1 MSSTAIVILTL
12 KISIVLF
19 VFSFGMRATLAD
31 ATFLFRRPDRLL
43 SALVSMYMAMPL
55 FAVVLAQAFDLPPSV
70 KIALVAFSVSPI
82 PPLVPNKALMG
93 GGRQSYAVGL
103 LVAGSVLSI
112 ILVPLAME
120 IFQVVFGMP
129 LQMTSR
135 SVAALVLMSVLGPL
149 AAGIA
154 FRSAA
159 PALADRVAGP
169 LGILSMV
176 LLVLCSVPVLIAEWR
191 QFGLLI
197 GNGTFVAFAA
207 FAVVGLF
214 IGHMLGGPRFED
226 REVLALYTSAR
237 HPAVAIAI
245 AQANFP
251 QVRLALAAI
260 LLLLLMSAIVSVPY
274 VLWAR
279 RRLSGDH
286 ATPGHP
292 ASLGR

>member
-12 KISIVLF
+12 KISIALF
-19 VFSFGMRATLAD
+19 VFSFGMKATLAD
-31 ATFLFRRPDRLL
+31 ATFLFRRPDKLL
-43 SALVSMYMAMPL
+43 GSFVSMYMIMPL
-55 FAVVLAQAFDLPPSV
+55 FAVVVAQAFDLPPSV

-120 IFQVVFGMP
+120 IFQVVFGIP
-129 LQMTSR
+129 LQMTPR

-154 FRSAA
+154 LRAAA
-159 PALADRVAGP
+159 PTFAERVAGP
-169 LGILSMV
+169 LGILAMV
-176 LLVLCSVPVLIAEWR
+176 LLVLCCIPVLIVEWR

-207 FAVVGLF
+207 FALVGLF
-214 IGHMLGGPRFED
+214 VGHMLGGPRFED

-251 QVRLALAAI
+251 QVRLALTAV
-260 LLLLLMSAIVSVPY
+260 LLLLVMSAIISVPY
-274 VLWAR
+274 ILWVR
-279 RRLSGDH
+279 RRLSGH
-286 ATPGHP
+286 HPPPGHH
-292 ASLGR
+292 ASYGR

>member
-19 VFSFGMRATLAD
+19 VFSFGMKATLAD
-31 ATFLFRRPDRLL
+31 ATFLFRRPDKLL

-55 FAVVLAQAFDLPPSV
+55 FAVLVALAFDLPPAV

-82 PPLVPNKALMG
+82 PPLVPNKALIG
-93 GGRQSYAVGL
+93 GGHQGYAIGL

-120 IFQVVFGMP
+120 LFQVVFGMP
-129 LQMTSR
+129 LQMTPR

-154 FRSAA
+154 LRAAA
-159 PALADRVAGP
+159 PAIAERVAGP
-169 LGILSMV
+169 LGILSMI
-176 LLVLCSVPVLIAEWR
+176 LLILCCVPVLIVEWR
-191 QFGLLI
+191 QFVSLI
-197 GNGTFVAFAA
+197 GNGTFLAFGA

-214 IGHMLGGPRFED
+214 IGHMLGGPQFEE

-245 AQANFP
+245 AQTNFP
-251 QVRLALAAI
+251 QQRLALAAI
-260 LLLLLMSAIVSVPY
+260 LLLLVISALISVPY
-274 VLWAR
+274 VLWTR
-279 RRLSGDH
+279 RHLSGLH
-286 ATPGHP
+286 AGPGHHP
-292 ASLGR
+292 SFGS

>member
-19 VFSFGMRATLAD
+19 VFSFGMKATLAD
-31 ATFLFRRPDRLL
+31 ATFLFRRPDKLL
-43 SALVSMYMAMPL
+43 SALVSMYMVMPL
-55 FAVVLAQAFDLPPSV
+55 FAVVIAQAFDLPPVV
-70 KIALVAFSVSPI
+70 KVALVAFSISPI
-82 PPLVPNKALMG
+82 PPLVPNKALIG

-120 IFQVVFGMP
+120 IFQVVFGIP
-129 LQMTSR
+129 LQMTPR

-154 FRSAA
+154 VRSAA
-159 PALADRVAGP
+159 PAFAARVAGP
-169 LGILSMV
+169 LGTLSMV
-176 LLVLCSVPVLIAEWR
+176 LLVLCCVPVLISEWR

-207 FAVVGLF
+207 FAIVGLF

-237 HPAVAIAI
+237 HPAVAIA
-245 AQANFP
+245 NRTGKF
-251 QVRLALAAI
+251 
-260 LLLLLMSAIVSVPY
+260 S
-274 VLWAR
+274 
-279 RRLSGDH
+279 
-286 ATPGHP
+286 P
-292 ASLGR
+292 AETSHWQRSCCC

>member
-1 MSSTAIVILTL
+1 MSYTAVVILML

-19 VFSFGMRATLAD
+19 VFSFGMKATLAD

-55 FAVVLAQAFDLPPSV
+55 FAVVLALAFDLPPSV

-159 PALADRVAGP
+159 PALAERMAGP

-176 LLVLCSVPVLIAEWR
+176 LLVLCSVPILAVEWR

-207 FAVVGLF
+207 FAIVGLF

-251 QVRLALAAI
+251 QVRLALSAI
-260 LLLLLMSAIVSVPY
+260 LLLLVVSAIISVPY
-274 VLWAR
+274 VLWVR
-279 RRLSGDH
+279 RRLSGHH
-286 ATPGHP
+286 ATPDHH
-292 ASLGR
+292 ASFGR